1 MPTPDPRD
9 FSLSPRQCERLLK
22 ALLPGEELRWSG
34 RPVPQLWTVDAVM
47 ATMGGVVALGIAI
60 GWLCFA
66 WPRSWE
72 LALCSLPVWAG
83 ALLLLSAPWRWCHR
97 QKRSLLLL
105 TNQRVMVVTP
115 GCSGRL
121 QMDGWMLKSGLLKRY
136 TVQEDGSGDLIFGYN
151 AQFRC
156 RWGKVPFGL
165 QAVPQVELV
174 AQLIQELCNKE

>member
-1 MPTPDPRD
+1 MMT
-9 FSLSPRQCERLLK
+9 
-22 ALLPGEELRWSG
+22 LPEQQYLQQVLRSGEEIRWSG
-34 RPVPQLWTVDAVM
+34 RPVPQLWTVDSVM
-47 ATMGGVVALGIAI
+47 AMMGGVVSLAVAI

-83 ALLLLSAPWRWCHR
+83 SFTLLSAPWRWCHR

-105 TNQRVMVVTP
+105 TNQRVMVVAP
-115 GCSGRL
+115 GWSGRL
-121 QMDGWMLKSGLLKRY
+121 QMDGWTLKPGLLKRY

-151 AQFRC
+151 AQIRS

-165 QAVPQVELV
+165 QSVPDIEYV
-174 AQLIQELCNKE
+174 ARLIQDS